1 MQVNTQRYHESQM
14 IRLYEH
20 YGSAVDPQPVVVDW
34 ETQSAQTASGD
45 QIEINTLPSDPR
57 ATIRQFDNVSA
68 ARAYVEE
75 DGSAQ
80 LGGVGDLPSERVGPR
95 TPPARSRL
103 GGTRAVALVPAGAD
117 PPAARR
123 RRPEPPRRVR
133 PRRSG
138 DDFVKT
144 FERVP
149 GATIEGSGAA
159 PGEEVEAT
167 VELEKATGG
176 TFEYTQYAEAD
187 ENGNFEFTVPYSTTG
202 YDEFGPEN
210 GYTNTSVRATGP
222 YNITTAQTTDDGLTT
237 TQRVGQVE
245 VTEGQVV
252 GADDAAATVELTE
265 EVIDC
270 PSGDPECF
278 DRRGGADGG
287 DGSGSETAT
296 VDSATVIADATGV
309 DATHR
314 RRRRPTTR
322 SGARAR
328 NSPWRASDEGRRGY
342 LKGVAMGSADAVPGV
357 SGGTI
362 ALIVGIYERLIAAV
376 TAVDPARIRRLLAG
390 ARPANIPDARA
401 AFHEID
407 GAFLFVLLAGIGT
420 AVVAVLSGVDYL
432 LETRPVATY
441 GFFFGLIAASAAVL
455 FGGVS
460 LDTSRRKAAAIAG
473 FARAFLARRVRLDGA
488 FELAAG
494 RVRRRCGRSQCDD
507 PPGSLR
513 FAPPRRARPVRVHVG
528 DGESVRRRAR
538 GGRARE
544 RHRRARRDAPR
555 SRRSCSVGSS
565 ACSRS
570 PTP

>member
-1 MQVNTQRYHESQM
+1 MAGLRE
-14 IRLYEH
+14 
-20 YGSAVDPQPVVVDW
+20 W
-34 ETQSAQTASGD
+34 
-45 QIEINTLPSDPR
+45 
-57 ATIRQFDNVSA
+57 A
-68 ARAYVEE
+68 A
-75 DGSAQ
+75 
-80 LGGVGDLPSERVGPR
+80 L
-95 TPPARSRL
+95 
-103 GGTRAVALVPAGAD
+103 
-117 PPAARR
+117 
-123 RRPEPPRRVR
+123 
-133 PRRSG
+133 
-138 DDFVKT
+138 
-144 FERVP
+144 
-149 GATIEGSGAA
+149 
-159 PGEEVEAT
+159 
-167 VELEKATGG
+167 
-176 TFEYTQYAEAD
+176 
-187 ENGNFEFTVPYSTTG
+187 
-202 YDEFGPEN
+202 
-210 GYTNTSVRATGP
+210 
-222 YNITTAQTTDDGLTT
+222 
-237 TQRVGQVE
+237 
-245 VTEGQVV
+245 
-252 GADDAAATVELTE
+252 
-265 EVIDC
+265 
-270 PSGDPECF
+270 
-278 DRRGGADGG
+278 
-287 DGSGSETAT
+287 
-296 VDSATVIADATGV
+296 
-309 DATHR
+309 
-314 RRRRPTTR
+314 
-322 SGARAR
+322 
-328 NSPWRASDEGRRGY
+328 Y

-441 GFFFGLIAASAAVL
+441 GFFFGLIAGL
-455 FGGVS
+455 CGGAF
-460 LDTSRRKAAAIAG
+460 RR
-473 FARAFLARRVRLDGA
+473 RLARHVASEGGRDRGVLARLPRVGVRLDGA